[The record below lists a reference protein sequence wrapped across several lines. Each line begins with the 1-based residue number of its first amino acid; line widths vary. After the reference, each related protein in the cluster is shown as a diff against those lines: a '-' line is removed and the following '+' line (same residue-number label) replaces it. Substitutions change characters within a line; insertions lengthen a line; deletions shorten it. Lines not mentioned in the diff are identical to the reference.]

1 MQNLSSRIAS
11 YIRGMARVEILGFVF
26 VVGCGGGDQTV
37 FEPDAN
43 GIDTGLIGNGDG
55 GGINGGDG
63 GNGNGGDGCTA
74 NFTGVLRDFNDTHPD
89 FEKFLGDDRGIVKVD
104 LGADS
109 KPVYASAT
117 TTPTTTGKADFDQW
131 YRDTPGVNFPVV
143 YTLPVTKNQNG
154 GVVFDDP
161 MFFPL
166 DNQAFGN
173 QGRIHNYHFT
183 FELHTEF
190 SYKGGEVF
198 KFTGDDDVFVFIN
211 KKLAV
216 DLGGVHA
223 AESITINLDQ
233 MAGMLNI
240 VKGTTYDFAIFQ
252 AERHTT
258 ESNFRFE
265 TSIGFTN
272 CNPILPK

>member
-1 MQNLSSRIAS
+1 M
-11 YIRGMARVEILGFVF
+11 GMKTGVLFGGVLLL
-26 VVGCGGGDQTV
+26 GCGGSGDSE
-37 FEPDAN
+37 FHPDGSD
-43 GIDTGLIGNGDG
+43 GIDTGLIGNNDSGL
-55 GGINGGDG
+55 NNGDG
-63 GNGNGGDGCTA
+63 GNNLDGGCDP
-74 NFTGVLRDFNDTHPD
+74 NFTGMLRDFHDTHPD

-109 KPVYASAT
+109 KPVYASST
-117 TTPTTTGKADFDQW
+117 TTPTTTGKANFDQW
-131 YRDTPGVNFPVV
+131 YRDTQGVNSPLVF
-143 YTLPVTKNQNG
+143 TLPVTKNMTG

-166 DNQAFGN
+166 DGKGFGN
-173 QGRIHNYHFT
+173 EGRNHNFHFT

-233 MAGMLNI
+233 LATMLNI
-240 VKGTTYDFAIFQ
+240 VKGSTYDFAIFQ

>member
-1 MQNLSSRIAS
+1 MQYLSLAGECYTLR
-11 YIRGMARVEILGFVF
+11 MARVGIWGFVF
-26 VVGCGGGDQTV
+26 VIGCGNGGPTVFDPDGSNGGDS
-37 FEPDAN
+37 
-43 GIDTGLIGNGDG
+43 GL
-55 GGINGGDG
+55 INGGDG
-63 GNGNGGDGCTA
+63 GNLNGGDGGKCDP

-109 KPVYASAT
+109 KPVYASST

-131 YRDTPGVNFPVV
+131 YRDTQGVNFPLV

-166 DNQAFGN
+166 DGKGFGN
-173 QGRIHNYHFT
+173 QGRNHNFHFT

-190 SYKGGEVF
+190 AYNGGEVF

-233 MAGMLNI
+233 MAPMLNI
-240 VKGTTYDFAIFQ
+240 VKGNTYDFAIFQ